1 MNARTRHL
9 VLDLEPGAQILLAH
23 IIVIATMVMS
33 SRQDRTK
40 SAKVL
45 LNVTEFRFCGL
56 S

>member
-9 VLDLEPGAQILLAH
+9 VLDLEPGAQILSAH
-23 IIVIATMVMS
+23 IIVIATMVQS

-45 LNVTEFRFCGL
+45 LNVTEIRFRGL